1 MSGPGSLGRLPS
13 QRYVD
18 VDQRFGP
25 PRTPRHAE
33 GGGMD
38 LGPGSRP
45 LLGGGSSSSS
55 SCGIPQYPA
64 PYATLPLRCP
74 LERPSPSRLSR
85 NAKGA
90 SLSQVRVLQEPTW
103 DAERSGVWC
112 DIWASMTLTAG
123 GSVRLSKAPIVFHSF
138 LACAFL
144 TLPARSPGGP
154 AARGCSLLRDW
165 TGSGVDPARA
175 TSNPLSRPTFRSY
188 VPSVA
193 ARLFLV
199 SCRFLFSA
207 SVGVFALCFSE
218 DRR

>member
-90 SLSQVRVLQEPTW
+90 SLSQDILDRDNQCQGNIIEEA
-103 DAERSGVWC
+103 AEIHHY
-112 DIWASMTLTAG
+112 DI
-123 GSVRLSKAPIVFHSF
+123 
-138 LACAFL
+138 
-144 TLPARSPGGP
+144 
-154 AARGCSLLRDW
+154 AA
-165 TGSGVDPARA
+165 
-175 TSNPLSRPTFRSY
+175 
-188 VPSVA
+188 
-193 ARLFLV
+193 
-199 SCRFLFSA
+199 
-207 SVGVFALCFSE
+207 
-218 DRR
+218 